1 MIISSTTVVSKET
14 NMNMSANLNTK
25 YLFSFVKWYPCH
37 LCKYFIRKCLL
48 YFLNIT
54 EHPRPSRIKWNTSI
68 FLLSKCTSMLQRTDN
83 IFTVPCTQNNYYSIL
98 INSKDFSKA
107 LSVRGTYLSAG
118 VRLSSTSGYHEWRF
132 PVFLALSL
140 LGFVVPPKARPALSK
155 KYKTPLQFSLS
166 MVTLV
171 DSLRV
176 NGVKN

>member
-83 IFTVPCTQNNYYSIL
+83 IFTVPCKQNYYYSIL
-98 INSKDFSKA
+98 INTKDCSKA
-107 LSVRGTYLSAG
+107 FPVPDTYLSAG
-118 VRLSSTSGYHEWRF
+118 VRLSSASEYHKRIF
-132 PVFLALSL
+132 PVVLALPL
-140 LGFVVPPKARPALSK
+140 IGVVSPKARPACNQ
-155 KYKTPLQFSLS
+155 KYKTPLQFSFLI
-166 MVTLV
+166 VNLV
-171 DSLRV
+171 DSPRV
-176 NGVKN
+176 NAVRN